1 MPNSR
6 LILYFHPYDIES
18 YRVVQELVKE
28 RITAKIDMV
37 PAVEPEVFN
46 SGLLWSIPSV
56 YDYHGHSLG
65 FAPFRHAEIQAM
77 ITGTWRESS
86 FIMSDE
92 DQLVSTVL
100 KSPIASAIILVHG
113 SYKPLIAK
121 CSFLEGALRL
131 RLREAGCE
139 EKKRELMEEADRLFQ
154 ESWRTAAISLA
165 YAFAREY
172 YIGNG
177 FYGDPLD
184 LERVTPRLAAA
195 WLVSTASVGKAG
207 VPISTINMDY
217 VEYMTGYIN
226 GMAEKMLDTI
236 EYEFSTILMDKKYM
250 ELVEKEVK
258 WFLPHQ
264 AES

>member
-1 MPNSR
+1 MPVSR

-28 RITAKIDMV
+28 KMTAKIDMV
-37 PAVEPEVFN
+37 PAVEPEVFDSN
-46 SGLLWSIPSV
+46 LLWSIPSV
-56 YDYHGHSLG
+56 YDYNSYPLG
-65 FAPFRHAEIQAM
+65 FAPFRYGEVQAM
-77 ITGTWRESS
+77 ITGSWKESS

-100 KSPIASAIILVHG
+100 KSPLASAIILVHG

-131 RLREAGCE
+131 KLRGAECE
-139 EKKRELMEEADRLFQ
+139 EKKRELMKEADRLFR

-207 VPISTINMDY
+207 IPVSAINMDY
-217 VEYMTGYIN
+217 VEYMTSYIN

-236 EYEFSTILMDKKYM
+236 EYEFSTILMDKKYI
-250 ELVEKEVK
+250 EIVEKELR